1 MRYNTSVALATKL
14 KKYAEAHRRL
24 AASLAQIGFTWPGT
38 IQARKLRCGKSQCSC
53 RSDPD
58 SLHGP
63 YYYWTTKVRN
73 KTVSKM
79 LTEPEVKTLQAWIE
93 NRRKLEKTL
102 KQMKKLS
109 QQTAAILFKDKTI
122 VNKLVTS

>member
-1 MRYNTSVALATKL
+1 MTLAQKL
-14 KKYAEAHRRL
+14 RKYAETHQML

-38 IQARKLRCGKSQCSC
+38 IQARKLKCGKLQCSC
-53 RSDPD
+53 QSDPQ

-63 YYYWTTKVRN
+63 YYYWTTKIKN

-79 LTEPEVKTLQAWIE
+79 LTEPEVQTLKGWIE

-102 KQMKKLS
+102 KQMKKIS
-109 QQTAAILFKDKTI
+109 QQTAAILFKDKTL
-122 VNKLVTS
+122 VNKLLGT

>member
-1 MRYNTSVALATKL
+1 MSYNQTMSAAKKL
-14 KKYAEAHRRL
+14 KNYTETHGML

-38 IQARKLRCGKSQCSC
+38 IQARKLKCGKAKCSC
-53 RSDPD
+53 QSESR

-63 YYYWTTKVRN
+63 YFYWTTKIKN

-79 LTEPEVKTLQAWIE
+79 LSQSEVDTLRIWIE

-109 QQTAAILFKDKTI
+109 QKTAAILFKDKTLA
-122 VNKLVTS
+122 NKLLKP